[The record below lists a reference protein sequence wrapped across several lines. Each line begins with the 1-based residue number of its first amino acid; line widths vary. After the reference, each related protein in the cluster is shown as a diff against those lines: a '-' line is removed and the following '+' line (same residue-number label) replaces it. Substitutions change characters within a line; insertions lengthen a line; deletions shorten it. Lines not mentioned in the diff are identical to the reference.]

1 MTNPKPNPNSELIK
15 GGITLGSGILLFVIG
30 SINFYSSSWQPYLHL
45 VEGIGLFLAVVGGW
59 NLIQYYRYKRNPE
72 ALHKARVES
81 MDERKLWIQY
91 RSGNNAFKIGIT
103 LTYLFLLM
111 VGATETTLSTDL
123 IWWILAGIVVITG
136 FAYVISLV
144 RYERIY

>member
-1 MTNPKPNPNSELIK
+1 MKNPKTNPNPELIK

-30 SINFYSSSWQPYLHL
+30 GINFYSSTWQPFLHL

-59 NLIQYYRYKRNPE
+59 NLIQYFRYTRNPE

-91 RSGNNAFKIGIT
+91 RSGNNAFKIGIS

-111 VGATETTLSTDL
+111 VGATENSLSTDL

-136 FAYVISLV
+136 TVYVICLV
-144 RYERIY
+144 RYESIY